1 METIMF
7 FALIVLYALFGLLLY
22 CYYLLK
28 DVYKQVIDIS
38 VDMHMMYSNFKKFE
52 ELNSTQHETNY
63 MFLTETYDAVQN
75 FQNLAAGY
83 DELTQDIIKLMF
95 GNPVD
100 QKGGDNE
107 Q

>member
-38 VDMHMMYSNFKKFE
+38 VDMHMMYSNFQKFE
-52 ELNSTQHETNY
+52 ELNSTQHQTNY
-63 MFLTETYDAVQN
+63 IYLSETHDAVQN
-75 FQNLAAGY
+75 MAAGY

-95 GNPVD
+95 GNPAD